1 MDNLV
6 ADNSSDYGTDRAA
19 KKQKEPRSALI
30 KQVPTKNQEEI
41 QSHRFLPDFYLIIT
55 FYIEELNFFYLA
67 RLPFMLLFNAVIR
80 TADTAR
86 HNTLSA

>member
-55 FYIEELNFFYLA
+55 F
-67 RLPFMLLFNAVIR
+67 
-80 TADTAR
+80 T
-86 HNTLSA
+86 